1 VEQPAIAEPV
11 TPVMEEPP
19 VTRPTSPS
27 GGAHDEGDPGDEGL
41 WSAMVTS
48 ADPIELGAGAA
59 WDALSSA
66 VRDPP
71 TVAEQAIVLVV
82 STAEVRL
89 GSCLSTAAAEE
100 GTFAGGCCGS

>member
-19 VTRPTSPS
+19 VTRLTSPS
-27 GGAHDEGDPGDEGL
+27 GGAHDEGDLGDEGL

-48 ADPIELGAGAA
+48 ADPIEVGARAVWG
-59 WDALSSA
+59 ALSRA

-71 TVAEQAIVLVV
+71 TVVEQAIVPVV

-89 GSCLSTAAAEE
+89 GRCLSTAAAEE
-100 GTFAGGCCGS
+100 GAFAGGCCGS